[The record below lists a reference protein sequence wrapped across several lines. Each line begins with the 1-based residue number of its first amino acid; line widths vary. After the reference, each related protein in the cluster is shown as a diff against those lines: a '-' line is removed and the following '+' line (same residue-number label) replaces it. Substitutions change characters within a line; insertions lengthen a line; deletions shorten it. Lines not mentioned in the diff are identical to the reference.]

1 MMDTWQQRA
10 LADPDLSESQ
20 VRAIMNGPQSL
31 ADAWILGALRLKY
44 LSDEPRTTS
53 GPVEKDSVLD
63 DDLHDNDSLAI
74 PQLHMK
80 YMEFHNTY
88 SLMKKERELE
98 LKRLLRDKWLY
109 YKGKAPAAIYKEM
122 PFDYK
127 LTAKDE
133 ISMFI
138 EADQDVQ
145 KVQYKLDYIEQVLFF
160 LDGVLRMINSRT
172 YHIKNAIEW
181 KRFQSGM

>member
-1 MMDTWQQRA
+1 
-10 LADPDLSESQ
+10 
-20 VRAIMNGPQSL
+20 MNLEQL
-31 ADAWILGALRLKY
+31 QDQWK
-44 LSDEPRTTS
+44 
-53 GPVEKDSVLD
+53 KDSVLD

-88 SLMKKERELE
+88 SLMKREKELE

-181 KRFQSGM
+181 KRFQSGF

>member
-1 MMDTWQQRA
+1 MNLQQIQ
-10 LADPDLSESQ
+10 E
-20 VRAIMNGPQSL
+20 M
-31 ADAWILGALRLKY
+31 WK
-44 LSDEPRTTS
+44 T
-53 GPVEKDSVLD
+53 DSVLD

-80 YMEFHNTY
+80 YMEFHNTF
-88 SLMKKERELE
+88 SLMKRERELE
-98 LKRLLRDKWLY
+98 MKRLLKEKWLY
-109 YKGKAPAAIYKEM
+109 YKGKAPAAVYKEM
-122 PFDYK
+122 PFDLK

-138 EADQDVQ
+138 EADEEVQ
-145 KVQYKLDYIEQVLFF
+145 KIQYKIDYIEQVLFF
-160 LDGVLRMINSRT
+160 LDGVLRMINNRT

>member
-1 MMDTWQQRA
+1 
-10 LADPDLSESQ
+10 
-20 VRAIMNGPQSL
+20 MNLEQL
-31 ADAWILGALRLKY
+31 QDQWK
-44 LSDEPRTTS
+44 
-53 GPVEKDSVLD
+53 KDSVLD

-88 SLMKKERELE
+88 SLMKREKELE

>member
-1 MMDTWQQRA
+1 
-10 LADPDLSESQ
+10 
-20 VRAIMNGPQSL
+20 MNLENLQEM
-31 ADAWILGALRLKY
+31 WK
-44 LSDEPRTTS
+44 T
-53 GPVEKDSVLD
+53 DSKLD
-63 DDLHDNDSLAI
+63 DDLHDNDSIAI
-74 PQLHMK
+74 PQLH
-80 YMEFHNTY
+80 MEFHNTY
-88 SLMKKERELE
+88 SLMKRERELE
-98 LKRLLRDKWLY
+98 MKRLVRDKWLY
-109 YKGKAPAAIYKEM
+109 YKGKAPAAVYKEM

-138 EADQDVQ
+138 EADEEVQ
-145 KVQYKLDYIEQVLFF
+145 KIQYKIDYIEQVLFF